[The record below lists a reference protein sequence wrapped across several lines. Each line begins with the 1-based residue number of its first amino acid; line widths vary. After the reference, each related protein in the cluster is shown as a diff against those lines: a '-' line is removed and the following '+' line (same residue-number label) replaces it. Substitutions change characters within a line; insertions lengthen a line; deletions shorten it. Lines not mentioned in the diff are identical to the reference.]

1 MNATTLPE
9 HHALAEDLLLLLFDP
24 RTGSIA
30 GDGAALFHTLAG
42 AVLVD
47 LADQERLEIAD
58 RLTWRGQP
66 VRAVGASPPA
76 DPLLRDTWERVAAKP
91 VDVQTLILQLGPA
104 MRERVLERLVAR
116 GHLRYERR
124 RLLGLVPYTAVRD
137 GGTPRRARLLA
148 SVRATLV
155 NGVAPDARTA
165 TLVSLLSASGV
176 LAWLNSEIPWSGA
189 VHDRGKAL
197 EQGEWGAAAA
207 AEAVRRAT
215 VAQIASAVVATTQT
229 AANR

>member
-1 MNATTLPE
+1 MAAATLPDQP
-9 HHALAEDLLLLLFDP
+9 ALAEDLLLLLFDP
-24 RTGSIA
+24 RSGVIA

-47 LADQERLEIAD
+47 LADQERIEIAD
-58 RLTWRGQP
+58 RLTWHGQP

-91 VDVQTLILQLGPA
+91 VDVQTLILELGGP
-104 MRERVLERLVAR
+104 MRERVLDRLVAR
-116 GHLRYERR
+116 GHLRHERR
-124 RLLGLVPYTAVRD
+124 RFLGLVPYTALRD
-137 GGTPRRARLLA
+137 GGTPRRAQLLA
-148 SVRATLV
+148 LVRAALV
-155 NGVAPDARTA
+155 DGVEPDARTA
-165 TLVSLLSASGV
+165 TLAALLSASGV

-207 AEAVRRAT
+207 AEAVRRTT
-215 VAQIASAVVATTQT
+215 VALIASQVVLTTQL
-229 AANR
+229 AAGR